1 MGRHRASVTF
11 GPRPLCKQDFK
22 EKQKDKAPVPRK
34 EDVRGGL
41 LFRAPPQP
49 AGFALGLR
57 SSGSSS
63 PYLPLEKF
71 HYLSRFRCAKSVSSW
86 FRWDLV
92 GIRKENERKSKQMRA
107 NTNG

>member
-34 EDVRGGL
+34 EDVRGACCSEPHLG
-41 LFRAPPQP
+41 PG
-49 AGFALGLR
+49 GFALGLR
-57 SSGSSS
+57 SSGSSP

-71 HYLSRFRCAKSVSSW
+71 HYSSRFRCAKSVSSW

-92 GIRKENERKSKQMRA
+92 GIKKENGRKRKQMRA